1 MDSRAPGDA
10 SSSAAPQHEDPDDP
24 APSPPLPSATSAAT
38 FDTADDIPAP
48 SASPAPTRAAQRI
61 QPRRAITDPMGS
73 KGTLDGGHVR
83 FSDDV
88 PRESMR
94 SFDPAG
100 SHPDPSSHHGLYTI
114 PSRGD
119 LESHI
124 LPEPSTSRAHL
135 SSDQS
140 SVQHSEELKYP
151 IHRPEPGKRAKWLVA
166 KETLPEQLKKAYN
179 VYVVQGLLRQKPLP
193 PSADGRHIPLN
204 TAKKRDEALIDERT
218 RKPYISNFIRSSRYT
233 ILSFLPKQL
242 FSQFSKMG
250 NFYFLVVGIIQA
262 IPGLS
267 TTGQWTTIGPL
278 LAFVSLSMA
287 KEGYDDY
294 RRYLLAKTENLSRTL
309 VLGERSKKAT
319 ASMKRHSK
327 AEDAEASFKKNS
339 DNGWTETEWQD
350 LKVGDVIKLGRDD
363 DVPADVV
370 LLSASGPNSTAYIET
385 MALDG
390 ETNLKA
396 KRASPLLAESCST
409 VEGIKS
415 CEAMIVS
422 EDPNLDL
429 YRYDGR
435 VTVKE
440 ETLPLSLDNVI
451 YRGSTVRN
459 TTEAIGIVINSGEEC
474 KIRMNAHKHVRTKAP
489 AMQRVL
495 NRIVIWLIFVLLC
508 LSSGLTLGY
517 SLWKE
522 ETERKSWYF
531 HGDTLTLR
539 KIFIAYVLMFNTLI
553 PLSLYISLEI
563 IKIIQFYMMGDV
575 EMYDPVTNTP
585 MVANTTTILEDLG
598 QVNYV
603 FSDKTGTLT
612 ENIMRFRK
620 MSVAGTAWLHDM
632 DIERDEQAKQ
642 KLIESARKKR
652 KGKGK
657 DRKKTADQPDDG
669 ASQPLSARGRPSVSS
684 FARGRSISR
693 APESDPELKTEDLLE
708 YLRRKPDTAFS
719 KKAKQFLLC
728 IALCHTCLPETSD
741 NGEIEYQAASPDE
754 LALVEAARDLGY
766 IVIDRPAQSIHLQ
779 LPDANGSI
787 VKETYQVLDVIEFSS
802 QRKRMSIIIRMPD
815 GRVCVFCKGAD
826 NVILP
831 RLKLS
836 GLASQKA
843 DAVQRRASIRRSVE
857 KEKAHQRMSNGGT
870 PRSSMMLA
878 RTSVSGR
885 RSLAMRRESMRN
897 SGDLHR
903 RGSAVTDDTEM
914 WSPQRVS
921 HDVLSPMSP
930 QEIWPSPRPSMAMS
944 ESEID
949 DFIDESVALNE
960 GAVFERCF
968 QHMNDFASDGL
979 RTLLYGYRYIPEDD
993 YISWKKLYQDATT
1006 SLDNRQEKIEAAG
1019 ELIEDKFDLAGAT
1032 AIEDRLQEG
1041 VPETIEKLRRAEI
1054 KVWML
1059 TGDKRETAINIGHS
1073 AGLCKPFSEV
1083 FILDASMGNLQDSIL
1098 STLGEVSRGMLPH
1111 TVVVVDGQ
1119 TLGTIED
1126 DEDLSFLFFDLAVRV
1141 DSVICCRASP
1151 SQKATLVKRIRR
1163 QVPHSLTLA
1172 IGDGA
1177 NDIGMIQAS
1186 HVGIGISGREGLQA
1200 ARISDYAIAQFRFL
1214 QRLLFVHGRW
1224 NYLRT
1229 GKYILATFWKEIVF
1243 FLPQAYYQRYN
1254 GHSGTSLYEPTSLAV
1269 FNTLF
1274 TSLAVILLGGL
1285 EKDLQAKTL
1294 LEYPE
1299 LYTYGHRNSAFNVR
1313 LYIGWTIM
1321 GLIESAIIYW
1331 VMFAVYEKLPFDLNN
1346 GLYAMGTVPF
1356 TVCVVFINIKLLILE
1371 MENKTLIILAGFLL
1385 SVGGWFLWCILLS
1398 VIHKARSGIYFVH
1411 REFLDNFGNTL
1422 NFWAVLFIILSAVIV
1437 FELLFNAIRRVYFP
1451 QDVDFMQRLE
1461 RNGRKG
1467 KGGVETEDEATI
1479 LEAIGHKHDS
1489 SDGQG
1494 GHTNTEGVP
1503 RKSHHSGRPSHHT
1516 IRMSRKSRDETAARA
1531 FTPPIE
1537 ETSGSLEQV
1546 AGGSRQSKK
1555 PVLSVATKWL
1565 GNTKGG
1571 RSASPIEL
1579 RSTGHKQA

>member
-1 MDSRAPGDA
+1 MARRDMPDTPSQQD
-10 SSSAAPQHEDPDDP
+10 EDCDP
-24 APSPPLPSATSAAT
+24 APT
-38 FDTADDIPAP
+38 AP
-48 SASPAPTRAAQRI
+48 SSSNLFDNYAQDDPHDLSQASVNPAHRAAQRL
-61 QPRRAITDPMGS
+61 QPRRAVTDPMGS
-73 KGTLDGGHVR
+73 KGALDGGYVR
-83 FSDDV
+83 FSDEL
-88 PRESMR
+88 PRDAVR
-94 SFDPAG
+94 GLDPAS
-100 SHPDPSSHHGLYTI
+100 SHPNLSNPGLYTI

-119 LESHI
+119 LEAHAP
-124 LPEPSTSRAHL
+124 PEPSSSRRVRPN
-135 SSDQS
+135 SDQS
-140 SVQHSEELKYP
+140 SGQPSDTDLKYP
-151 IHRPEPGKRAKWLVA
+151 VYRPEPTKRTKWRA
-166 KETLPEQLKKAYN
+166 AMESMSDQLMKTYD

-193 PSADGRHIPLN
+193 SSADGRHIPLDMSR
-204 TAKKRDEALIDERT
+204 KRSEALIDERT
-218 RKPYISNFIRSSRYT
+218 KKPYASNFIRSSRYT
-233 ILSFLPKQL
+233 IWSFLPKQL
-242 FSQFSKMG
+242 LFQFSKMG

-267 TTGQWTTIGPL
+267 TTGQWTTIAPL
-278 LAFVSLSMA
+278 AVFVSLSMA

-294 RRYLLAKTENLSRTL
+294 RRYLLAKTENLSRTW
-309 VLGERSKKAT
+309 VLGERSKTAT
-319 ASMKRHSK
+319 ARMKSRK
-327 AEDAEASFKKNS
+327 GREMAETSVD
-339 DNGWTETEWQD
+339 GWTEIEWQD
-350 LKVGDVIKLGRDD
+350 LKVGDVVKLHRDD
-363 DVPADVV
+363 DVPADIV
-370 LLSASGPNSTAYIET
+370 LLHATGPNGTAYIET

-396 KRASPLLAESCST
+396 KRASPILAETCQT

-415 CEAMIVS
+415 CQATIVS

-459 TTEAIGIVINSGEEC
+459 TTEAIGIVVNSGEEC

-495 NRIVIWLIFVLLC
+495 NRIVIWLIFVLLA

-517 SLWKE
+517 YLWRDP
-522 ETERKSWYF
+522 TEAVSWYLM
-531 HGDTLTLR
+531 GDTISLR
-539 KIFIAYVLMFNTLI
+539 KIFIAFILMFNTLI

-612 ENIMRFRK
+612 ENVMRFRK

-642 KLIESARKKR
+642 KLIEMARKKR

-657 DRKKTADQPDDG
+657 DKNREKTTSDSEHGSSQLQP
-669 ASQPLSARGRPSVSS
+669 AQGRPSISS
-684 FARGRSISR
+684 YGQGQSANK
-693 APESDPELKTEDLLE
+693 APGDELELKTEDLLD

-728 IALCHTCLPETSD
+728 IALCHTCLPEVKED
-741 NGEIEYQAASPDE
+741 GKIDYQAASPDE

-766 IVIDRPAQSIHLQ
+766 LLIDRPAQSVVLQ
-779 LPDANGSI
+779 LPEADGTARR
-787 VKETYQVLDVIEFSS
+787 ETYQVLDVIEFSS

-815 GRVCVFCKGAD
+815 GKVCVFCKGAD

-836 GLASQKA
+836 KLATQKA
-843 DAVQRRASIRRSVE
+843 NEVNRRASVRRSVE
-857 KEKAHQRMSNGGT
+857 KEKAQQQLLSTSGT
-870 PRSSMMLA
+870 PRASFMIGRTSMSDRRSMMNQ
-878 RTSVSGR
+878 RISGDMYR
-885 RSLAMRRESMRN
+885 RSSAVNDDPETLSP
-897 SGDLHR
+897 R
-903 RGSAVTDDTEM
+903 RGSADILSPIGAHDM
-914 WSPQRVS
+914 WS
-921 HDVLSPMSP
+921 
-930 QEIWPSPRPSMAMS
+930 SPRHSMAMS
-944 ESEID
+944 ASGAEVDEL
-949 DFIDESVALNE
+949 IDEATALNE
-960 GAVFERCF
+960 GAVLERCF
-968 QHMNDFASDGL
+968 QHINDFASDGL
-979 RTLLYGYRYIPEDD
+979 RTLLYGYRYINEDD
-993 YISWKKLYQDATT
+993 YSSWKKIYQAATT

-1041 VPETIEKLRRAEI
+1041 VPDTIDKLRRAEI

-1083 FILDASMGNLQDSIL
+1083 FVLDAAMGNLQDSIL
-1098 STLGEVSRGMLPH
+1098 STLGEVARGMAPH
-1111 TVVVVDGQ
+1111 SVVVVDGQ
-1119 TLGTIED
+1119 TLSVIEG
-1126 DEDLSFLFFDLAVRV
+1126 DEDLSFLFFDLVVRV

-1151 SQKATLVKRIRR
+1151 SQKASLVRRIRR

-1243 FLPQAYYQRYN
+1243 FLPQAYFQRYT
-1254 GHSGTSLYEPTSLAV
+1254 GYTGTSLYENWSLTV
-1269 FNTLF
+1269 FNTFF

-1285 EKDLQAKTL
+1285 EKDLQPKTL
-1294 LEYPE
+1294 LQFPE
-1299 LYTYGHRNSAFNVR
+1299 LYTYGHKNRAFNVK
-1313 LYIGWTIM
+1313 LYVGWTFL
-1321 GLIESAIIYW
+1321 GLVESLIIFW
-1331 VMFAVYEKLPFDLNN
+1331 VTWAVYNSLPFDQDTS
-1346 GLYAMGTVPF
+1346 LYAMGSVPF
-1356 TVCVVFINIKLLILE
+1356 TVCVVFINIKLMVLE
-1371 MENKTLIILAGFLL
+1371 MENKNVVILVGFLV
-1385 SVGGWFLWCILLS
+1385 SVGGWFLWNILLS
-1398 VIHKARSGIYFVH
+1398 ASFRDVLRIYQIRH
-1411 REFLDNFGNTL
+1411 AFLQNFGRTL
-1422 NFWAVLFIILSAVIV
+1422 SFWTTILLALAAVICL
-1437 FELLFNAIRRVYFP
+1437 ELVVDAIRRVYWP
-1451 QDVDFMQRLE
+1451 HDVDLMQRLE
-1461 RNGRKG
+1461 RKG
-1467 KGGVETEDEATI
+1467 LIENDGEAGHGHASGTI
-1479 LEAIGHKHDS
+1479 LDAMGSKSKSAVGQEEEVRLSNLDGAPRS
-1489 SDGQG
+1489 SYA
-1494 GHTNTEGVP
+1494 
-1503 RKSHHSGRPSHHT
+1503 KSRPSFHQARHS
-1516 IRMSRKSRDETAARA
+1516 RMSREEHAPRP
-1531 FTPPIE
+1531 FTPPVE
-1537 ETSGSLEQV
+1537 EVNGTLEV
-1546 AGGSRQSKK
+1546 EHDDKK
-1555 PVLSVATKWL
+1555 PTNESQLSLAGRWL
-1565 GNTKGG
+1565 GSAKGTRTDG
-1571 RSASPIEL
+1571 PIEMQP
-1579 RSTGHKQA
+1579 RKR

>member
-1 MDSRAPGDA
+1 MENRDPGDA
-10 SSSAAPQHEDPDDP
+10 SSRQHEDNRP
-24 APSPPLPSATSAAT
+24 APSPPQPTSTTTASFETAHDTPSPTVT
-38 FDTADDIPAP
+38 PAP
-48 SASPAPTRAAQRI
+48 RAAQRL

-73 KGTLDGGHVR
+73 KGTFEGGHVR

-94 SFDPAG
+94 GF
-100 SHPDPSSHHGLYTI
+100 DPSSSHPNLGNPGLYTI

-119 LESHI
+119 LEGHI
-124 LPEPSTSRAHL
+124 LPEPSSSRARPG
-135 SSDQS
+135 SDQS
-140 SVQHSEELKYP
+140 SAQPSESELKYP
-151 IHRPEPGKRAKWLVA
+151 VYRPEPTKRTKWIVA
-166 KETLPEQLKKAYN
+166 KETLGDQIRKAYD
-179 VYVVQGLLRQKPLP
+179 VYIVQGLLRQKPLP
-193 PSADGRHIPLN
+193 PSADGRHIPLDM
-204 TAKKRDEALIDERT
+204 ARKRGEPLIDERT

-233 ILSFLPKQL
+233 IWSFLPKQL
-242 FSQFSKMG
+242 LFQFSKMG
-250 NFYFLVVGIIQA
+250 NFYFLVIGIVQA
-262 IPGLS
+262 LPGLS
-267 TTGQWTTIGPL
+267 TTGSYTTIAPL
-278 LAFVSLSMA
+278 AVFVSLSMA

-294 RRYLLAKTENLSRTL
+294 RRYLLARTENLSRAW
-309 VLGERSKKAT
+309 VLGERSKKST
-319 ASMKRHSK
+319 ARMKRHQG
-327 AEDAEASFKKNS
+327 AEDELAAEPTE
-339 DNGWTETEWQD
+339 DGWSEIEWQD
-350 LKVGDVIKLGRDD
+350 IKVGDVIKLHRDD
-363 DVPADVV
+363 DVPADIV
-370 LLSASGPNSTAYIET
+370 LLSASGPNNTAYIET

-396 KRASPLLAESCST
+396 KRASPLLAERCQT
-409 VEGIKS
+409 ADAIKS
-415 CEAMIVS
+415 CKAMIVS
-422 EDPNLDL
+422 EDPNVDL

-451 YRGSTVRN
+451 YRGSTMRN
-459 TTEAIGIVINSGEEC
+459 TTEAIGIVVNSGEEC
-474 KIRMNAHKHVRTKAP
+474 KIRMNAQKHVRTKAP

-495 NRIVIWLIFVLLC
+495 NRIVVWLIVVLLG

-517 SLWKE
+517 SIWKDPVE
-522 ETERKSWYF
+522 DDSWYLA
-531 HGDTLTLR
+531 GETISYR
-539 KIFIAYVLMFNTLI
+539 KVFIAFVLMFNTLI

-575 EMYDPVTNTP
+575 EMYDPVSNTP

-612 ENIMRFRK
+612 ENVMRFRK

-642 KLIESARKKR
+642 KLIEMARKKR

-657 DRKKTADQPDDG
+657 DKHREKTT
-669 ASQPLSARGRPSVSS
+669 ASENVEHNPSHAGQAAGRPSVSS
-684 FARGRSISR
+684 LARRRSTSK
-693 APESDPELKTEDLLE
+693 APQPEPELKTEELLE
-708 YLRRKPDTAFS
+708 YLRRKPDTIFS
-719 KKAKQFLLC
+719 KKVKQFLIC
-728 IALCHTCLPETSD
+728 IALCHTCLPETLD

-766 IVIDRPAQSIHLQ
+766 IVIDRPAQSVILQ
-779 LPDANGSI
+779 LTDADGSI
-787 VKETYQVLDVIEFSS
+787 KKESYQVLDVIEFSS

-836 GLASQKA
+836 GLAMQKA
-843 DAVQRRASIRRSVE
+843 HAVQRRASVRRSE
-857 KEKAHQRMSNGGT
+857 EKAHHQQRISTSGT

-878 RTSVSGR
+878 RTSMSDR
-885 RSLAMRRESMRN
+885 RSFMQRRESLRM
-897 SGDLHR
+897 SSDLHR
-903 RGSAVTDDTEM
+903 RGSAVTDDIES
-914 WSPQRVS
+914 WSPRRES
-921 HDVLSPMSP
+921 HDVGSPAGHQEMLS
-930 QEIWPSPRPSMAMS
+930 SPRPSMTLS
-944 ESEID
+944 EVEID
-949 DFIDESVALNE
+949 ELIDESIALNE
-960 GAVFERCF
+960 GTVFERCF

-979 RTLLYGYRYIPEDD
+979 RTLLYGYRYIGEDE
-993 YISWKKLYQDATT
+993 YKSWKKIYQDATT
-1006 SLDNRQEKIEAAG
+1006 SLDNRQQKIEAAG

-1041 VPETIEKLRRAEI
+1041 VPDTIDKLRRAEI

-1073 AGLCKPFSEV
+1073 AGLCRPFSEV
-1083 FILDASMGNLQDSIL
+1083 FILDASMGNLQESIL
-1098 STLGEVSRGMLPH
+1098 STLGEVARGMLPH

-1119 TLGTIED
+1119 TLGTIEE
-1126 DEDLSFLFFDLAVRV
+1126 DEDLSFLFFDLVVRV

-1243 FLPQAYYQRYN
+1243 FLPQAYFQRYA
-1254 GHSGTSLYEPTSLAV
+1254 GYSGTSLYENWSLTV
-1269 FNTLF
+1269 FNTFF

-1285 EKDLQAKTL
+1285 EKDLQPKTL
-1294 LEYPE
+1294 LEHPE
-1299 LYTYGHRNSAFNVR
+1299 LYTYGHKNRAFNVR
-1313 LYIGWTIM
+1313 LYIGWTLI
-1321 GLIESAIIYW
+1321 GLIESLIIW
-1331 VMFAVYEKLPFDLNN
+1331 WATWAVYNSLPFDQDTS
-1346 GLYAMGTVPF
+1346 LYAMGSVVF
-1356 TVCVVFINIKLLILE
+1356 TVCVVFINIKLMVLE
-1371 MENKTLIILAGFLL
+1371 MENKNVIILAGFLI
-1385 SVGGWFLWCILLS
+1385 SVGGWFLWNILLS
-1398 VIHKARSGIYFVH
+1398 AAFKAEHRIYMIRH
-1411 REFLDNFGNTL
+1411 TFLNNFGRTL
-1422 NFWAVLFIILSAVIV
+1422 NYWAVIFITLSAVIV
-1437 FELLFNAIRRVYFP
+1437 LELLINAIRRVYWP

-1461 RNGRKG
+1461 KDDRKKQKNESNMEQADGTSTALEVIHNKTDSGSSPDGGPYNTDAAPRASHQSGR
-1467 KGGVETEDEATI
+1467 
-1479 LEAIGHKHDS
+1479 L
-1489 SDGQG
+1489 
-1494 GHTNTEGVP
+1494 
-1503 RKSHHSGRPSHHT
+1503 SHHQPRL
-1516 IRMSRKSRDETAARA
+1516 SRKSRDESAARA

-1537 ETSGSLEQV
+1537 EGSMSLEE
-1546 AGGSRQSKK
+1546 GSSRSKQPRK
-1555 PVLSVATKWL
+1555 PALSMASRWL
-1565 GNTKGG
+1565 GNRK
-1571 RSASPIEL
+1571 SAHTSSSIEL
-1579 RSTGHKQA
+1579 QSRTDS

>member
-1 MDSRAPGDA
+1 MDGRHPGDA
-10 SSSAAPQHEDPDDP
+10 SSSSSRQHEHLDDDP
-24 APSPPLPSATSAAT
+24 APSPPLPSATTTSTFESAH
-38 FDTADDIPAP
+38 DIPSP
-48 SASPAPTRAAQRI
+48 SLSPAPPRAAQRI

-73 KGTLDGGHVR
+73 KGTFEGGHVR
-83 FSDDV
+83 FSDDM
-88 PRESMR
+88 PRDSMR
-94 SFDPAG
+94 GFDPAD
-100 SHPDPSSHHGLYTI
+100 SQPNLNSHGLYTI

-124 LPEPSTSRAHL
+124 LSQPSSSRAHH

-140 SVQHSEELKYP
+140 SAQPSESDLKYP
-151 IHRPEPGKRAKWLVA
+151 VYRPEPSKRAKWVVA
-166 KETLPEQLKKAYN
+166 KETLGDQVKKAYS
-179 VYVVQGLLRQKPLP
+179 VYIVQGLLRQKPLP
-193 PSADGRHIPLN
+193 PSADGRHIPMDRARN
-204 TAKKRDEALIDERT
+204 RGEPLIDERT

-233 ILSFLPKQL
+233 IWSFLPKQL
-242 FSQFSKMG
+242 FFQFSKMG
-250 NFYFLVVGIIQA
+250 NFYFLVVGTVQA

-267 TTGQWTTIGPL
+267 TTGSWTTIGPL
-278 LAFVSLSMA
+278 AAFVSLSMA

-294 RRYLLAKTENLSRTL
+294 RRYLLARTENLSRAW

-319 ASMKRHSK
+319 ARMKRHQ
-327 AEDAEASFKKNS
+327 AADAEMHS
-339 DNGWTETEWQD
+339 DELSDGEWAQTEWQD
-350 LKVGDVIKLGRDD
+350 IKVGDIIKLGRDD
-363 DVPADVV
+363 DVPADIV
-370 LLSASGPNSTAYIET
+370 LLSASGPNGTAYIET

-396 KRASPLLAESCST
+396 KRASPLLAERCST

-422 EDPNLDL
+422 EDPNVDL

-440 ETLPLSLDNVI
+440 ETLPLSLDNVV

-459 TTEAIGIVINSGEEC
+459 TTEAIGIVVNSGEEC
-474 KIRMNAHKHVRTKAP
+474 KIRMNAQKHVRTKAP

-495 NRIVIWLIFVLLC
+495 NRIVIWLIFVLLG

-517 SLWKE
+517 SLWKDPT
-522 ETERKSWYF
+522 ETESWYLM
-531 HGDTLTLR
+531 GETITLA
-539 KIFIAYVLMFNTLI
+539 KVFIAYVLMFNTLI

-575 EMYDPVTNTP
+575 EMYDPVSNTP

-612 ENIMRFRK
+612 ENVMRFRK

-642 KLIESARKKR
+642 KLIDMARKKR

-657 DRKKTADQPDDG
+657 DKNRDKK
-669 ASQPLSARGRPSVSS
+669 ASENLDNATTPLSPQGRPSVSS
-684 FARGRSISR
+684 FARRRSTSK

-728 IALCHTCLPETSD
+728 IALCHTCLPETLE
-741 NGEIEYQAASPDE
+741 NGQIEYQAASPDE

-766 IVIDRPAQSIHLQ
+766 IVIDRPAQSVILQ
-779 LPDANGSI
+779 LPGANGSMT
-787 VKETYQVLDVIEFSS
+787 KEKYQVLDVIEFSS
-802 QRKRMSIIIRMPD
+802 QRKRMSIVIRMPD

-836 GLASQKA
+836 GLALQKA

-857 KEKAHQRMSNGGT
+857 KEMAHQHRMSIGGT
-870 PRSSMMLA
+870 PRNSVMLGRASM
-878 RTSVSGR
+878 SGR
-885 RSLAMRRESMRN
+885 SMTRRESLRI

-903 RGSAVTDDTEM
+903 RSSAFANDPES
-914 WSPQRVS
+914 WSPRRESQ
-921 HDVLSPMSP
+921 DILSPMSV
-930 QEIWPSPRPSMAMS
+930 QEIWPSPRASMAMD
-944 ESEID
+944 ESDID
-949 DFIDESVALNE
+949 EFIDESIALNE
-960 GAVFERCF
+960 GAVFEKCF

-993 YISWKKLYQDATT
+993 YVQWKKIYQDATT

-1041 VPETIEKLRRAEI
+1041 VPETIEKLRRADI

-1083 FILDASMGNLQDSIL
+1083 FILDSSMGNLQESIL

-1111 TVVVVDGQ
+1111 SVVVVDGQ
-1119 TLGTIED
+1119 TLGDIEN
-1126 DEDLSFLFFDLAVRV
+1126 DEDLSFLFFDLAVRA

-1151 SQKATLVKRIRR
+1151 SQKAMLVKRIRR

-1243 FLPQAYYQRYN
+1243 FLPQAYFQRYN
-1254 GHSGTSLYEPTSLAV
+1254 GHSGTSLYENWSLTV
-1269 FNTLF
+1269 FNTFF

-1294 LEYPE
+1294 IEYPE
-1299 LYTYGHRNSAFNVR
+1299 LYTYGHKSRAFNVR
-1313 LYIGWTIM
+1313 LYIGWTFM

-1331 VMFAVYEKLPFDLNN
+1331 ATWAVYTSLPFDLDTT
-1346 GLYAMGTVPF
+1346 LYAMGTVPF
-1356 TVCVVFINIKLLILE
+1356 TVCVVFINIKLMVLE
-1371 MENKTLIILAGFLL
+1371 MENKTLIILAGFLI
-1385 SVGGWFLWCILLS
+1385 SVGGWFLWNIILS
-1398 VIHKARSGIYFVH
+1398 AAYPHEHRIYLVRH
-1411 REFLDNFGNTL
+1411 AFLDNFGHTL
-1422 NFWAVLFIILSAVIV
+1422 NFWAVVFVTLSAVVI
-1437 FELLFNAIRRVYFP
+1437 FELLLNAIRRVYMP

-1461 RNGRKG
+1461 RDGRKG
-1467 KGGVETEDEATI
+1467 RGGVEAEDEATV
-1479 LEAIGHKHDS
+1479 LEVIGQKQDGGNGAS
-1489 SDGQG
+1489 S
-1494 GHTNTEGVP
+1494 EGMP
-1503 RKSHHSGRPSHHT
+1503 RKSHHSGRLSHQHA
-1516 IRMSRKSRDETAARA
+1516 RMSRKSRDESAARA

-1537 ETSGSLEQV
+1537 ESSSITEVPS
-1546 AGGSRQSKK
+1546 GSRQTKK
-1555 PVLSVATKWL
+1555 PMLSVATKWL
-1565 GNTKGG
+1565 GNSKGAA
-1571 RSASPIEL
+1571 RSGSPIEL
-1579 RSTGHKQA
+1579 RSTSHKQA